1 MREGGRKIINTGE
14 KQTESNEALSAA
26 EGIRQDIK
34 RISQLGSLP
43 GKKISVLIKKKQ
55 THILA
60 IGHGW

>member
-1 MREGGRKIINTGE
+1 MINTGK
-14 KQTESNEALSAA
+14 KQTESNEALSTA
-26 EGIRQDIK
+26 EGIKQDIK

-43 GKKISVLIKKKQ
+43 AKKISVLIKKNQ